1 LKIREEELPLD
12 EPVFMELGSSISDIA
27 IKSNEEAP
35 VASLKHKEEIKEE
48 VVMTDRPNR
57 TELLA
62 RNKEREMRIR
72 DFTIKLKTP
81 SGLSEL
87 ENEPAYA
94 RKKISLDSAPHSS
107 DSNIS
112 RYSLNESVDEA
123 GQRKVELRENPF
135 LHDNVD

>member
-1 LKIREEELPLD
+1 
-12 EPVFMELGSSISDIA
+12 
-27 IKSNEEAP
+27 
-35 VASLKHKEEIKEE
+35 
-48 VVMTDRPNR
+48 
-57 TELLA
+57 LLA

-94 RKKISLDSAPHSS
+94 RKKISLDSSPHSS